1 MEDDKEMVNT
11 LHKEEENFQPNKEN
25 MEDNSSQ
32 EEETLVNEM
41 KEEETNS
48 KESEVN
54 HLKEKQEKGGRN
66 CMISDTAKLPIG
78 KRNIRTILSANR
90 KAD

>member
-1 MEDDKEMVNT
+1 MENYTEMVNT
-11 LHKEEENFQPNKEN
+11 LHKEEENFQHNKEN
-25 MEDNSSQ
+25 IEDNSSQ
-32 EEETLVNEM
+32 EEETLVNEI

-66 CMISDTAKLPIG
+66 CLISDAAKLQC
-78 KRNIRTILSANR
+78 TL
-90 KAD
+90 